1 MTMSTDDF
9 VSKAQSIHGC
19 IYDYSHVDYIN
30 LTTKVSIICPEH
42 GKFEITPDAHIRGH
56 KCPECERLEMIARR
70 KIANFFDK
78 YGHEFPTSFVSI
90 DFETLRGQ
98 PVSACSVG
106 MVKYINGEIKD
117 CYYSLIKPPKDYEGK
132 KGEVI
137 TRIHGFTED
146 QFENEKTMIDILP
159 EMEKFA
165 ANLPLVAHHATT
177 EKLCIKDT
185 ASFYN
190 LSTNLDKYI
199 LFDTEEISEVAEIL
213 EGLLISGTNSHTL
226 DTVCCR
232 FGVEEKEHHHALDD
246 ALVCGKLMMIFINK
260 LAQFS
265 SPKLP
270 IKEILYTKQKEKR
283 TKEKYRPEDKI
294 QRTDLENVS
303 DSHFKNKIVCV
314 TGFEDADSQEYGH
327 RLWEL
332 GAILREGTSGKTNIL
347 ICGKTAGP
355 NKLADAQK
363 YGIEILTES
372 ELLQILNNL

>member
-1 MTMSTDDF
+1 MSTEDF
-9 VSKAQSIHGC
+9 ISKAQSIHGN
-19 IYDYSHVDYIN
+19 IYDYSCVDYIN
-30 LTTKVSIICPEH
+30 LKTKVSIICSEH
-42 GKFEITPDAHIRGH
+42 GEFEITPDAHIRGH
-56 KCPECERLEMIARR
+56 KCPECERLELIAKR
-70 KIANFFDK
+70 KIANFFYK

-90 DFETLRGQ
+90 DFETLRAQ

-117 CYYSLIKPPKDYEGK
+117 RYYSLIKPPMNYEGK
-132 KGEVI
+132 KGEVL
-137 TRIHGFTED
+137 TRKHGFTED
-146 QFENEKTMIDILP
+146 QFEHERTMVEILP
-159 EMEKFA
+159 EMEQFA
-165 ANLPLVAHHATT
+165 ENLPLVAHHAAT
-177 EKLCIKDT
+177 EKSCIRET
-185 ASFYN
+185 ASFYH
-190 LSTNLDKYI
+190 LSTQLGQYI
-199 LFDTEEISEVAEIL
+199 LFDTQELAELVEIF
-213 EGLLISGTNSHTL
+213 EGLLISGKDSHTL

-246 ALVCGKLMMIFINK
+246 ALVSGNLMMVFINK
-260 LAQFS
+260 LAQFT

-283 TKEKYRPEDKI
+283 TKGKYRPEDKI

-303 DSHFKNKIVCV
+303 DNHFKNKIVCF

-347 ICGKTAGP
+347 ICGEKAGP

-363 YGIEILTES
+363 YGIETLTEN
-372 ELLQILNNL
+372 ELLQILNTL